1 MAYQFAKNGTLK
13 DLTAEELAAADADS
27 SVIELNQGILN
38 DGTPYWAYIAVTP
51 SRYKDFKRLT
61 ADHQPILLTEYGNIL
76 KFGFDDRVPTSV
88 REEMKHNHGWDD
100 TFLTTLAADVKAAQA
115 TFLKQQEDM
124 RIADIVSMLKN
135 NNLAAS

>member
-1 MAYQFAKNGTLK
+1 MAYQFGKDGTLK

-27 SVIELNQGILN
+27 SVIELNHGTLN
-38 DGTPYWAYIAVTP
+38 DGTPYWAYIAVKP

-61 ADHQPILLTEYGNIL
+61 ADHQPIRLTEYGNIL
-76 KFGFDDRVPTSV
+76 KFGFDDLVPTSV
-88 REEMKHNHGWDD
+88 REEMKQKHGCEDA
-100 TFLTTLAADVKAAQA
+100 FLTTLAADVKAAQA